1 MVDPSTTNIAIP
13 VLPDRIKGLSDIAL
27 NLWWTWKPQ
36 ARELFKSIN
45 PFIWKETKHNPI
57 KLLNSLSP
65 EELQNLSQDEKFLE
79 QFDYVYALYEDYM
92 NSKSILNDEHLP
104 VAYFCAEY
112 GLHNS
117 IPIYAGGLGFLAGDI
132 LKESSDMGLNMI
144 GVGFMYPEGYV
155 RQKIR
160 PDGWQEDAN
169 EDLNR
174 DEAPIERI
182 LDENGQHLIVEVP
195 FINPKIY
202 VAVWKVNVGKIP
214 LYLLDTDIEQ
224 NDPWDRKISS
234 HLYITD
240 INQRLRQE
248 IVLGIGG
255 YCVLEKM
262 GIKYSILHLNEGHP
276 AFAILERIRAKIESG
291 IPKEQAIKE
300 VSETSIFTTH
310 TPLQAATDI
319 FPFNLMEQ
327 YFSSYW
333 EKLNMTREEFLGL
346 GSNPDDP
353 SSGFNMTVFAL
364 RMCQYRNAVSRR
376 HQEITKKIWHSL
388 WKDLPEEQVPID
400 YVTNGVHVPTW
411 VQEENQKLYNT
422 FLGEDW
428 IDIQDDKRIWEVID
442 KIPDKEIWKIKKANK
457 IRLFNYIREI
467 VRNRWIKDRVD
478 PSVAIAEG
486 ILLDPDVLTIGFARR
501 FTEYKRPDLIF
512 YDLERIKKIINDKQR
527 PVQIIFAG
535 KAHPSDLP
543 GKRILQKIFQY
554 AHDPSFGGRIAFVE
568 DYDEFLAKHM
578 VHGVDVWLNN
588 PMPPLEACGTSG
600 MKASIN
606 GTIHLSVADG
616 WWIEGYNGKNG
627 WIFGEKENQEDRNK
641 SDSDELYSILENQV
655 IPLYYKKDE
664 RGIPVQWIKM
674 MKDAIKSVTPS
685 FCARRMLKDYYNKF
699 YLPITKNLKNN
710 GGENV

>member
-1 MVDPSTTNIAIP
+1 MIPDPSTTNIAIP
-13 VLPDRIKGLSDIAL
+13 QLPDRIKGLSDIAL

-36 ARELFKSIN
+36 AKELFKSIN
-45 PFIWKETKHNPI
+45 PFLWKETKHNPI
-57 KLLNSLSP
+57 KLLNSLSS
-65 EELQNLSQDEKFLE
+65 EDLQNLAQDEKFLE
-79 QFDYVYALYEDYM
+79 QFDYVYALFEDYI
-92 NSKSILNDEHLP
+92 NSKSILTDPHLP

-169 EDLNR
+169 EELNR
-174 DEAPIERI
+174 DEAPIERV
-182 LDENGQHLIVEVP
+182 LDENGNHLIVQVP
-195 FINPKIY
+195 FINPSIY
-202 VAVWKVNVGKIP
+202 VAVWRVNVGKIS

-234 HLYITD
+234 HLYISD

-255 YCVLEKM
+255 YAVLERL

-276 AFAILERIRAKIESG
+276 AFALLERIRAKIETG
-291 IPKEQAIKE
+291 IQKDQALKE

-310 TPLQAATDI
+310 TPLQAGTDI
-319 FPFNLMEQ
+319 YPFSLMEQ

-346 GSNPDDP
+346 GINPDNP

-364 RMCQYRNAVSRR
+364 KMCNYRNAVSKK
-376 HQEITKKIWHSL
+376 HQKITKKIWHSL

-400 YVTNGVHVPTW
+400 YVTNGVHVSTW
-411 VQEENQKLYNT
+411 LAEENVKLYDAH
-422 FLGEDW
+422 LGEEW
-428 IDIQDDKRIWEVID
+428 INIQDDVRIWEVID
-442 KIPDKEIWKIKKANK
+442 KIPDEQLWEIKKKNKIK
-457 IRLFNYIREI
+457 LFNYIREI
-467 VRNRWIKDRVD
+467 VRNRWVKDRVD
-478 PSVAIAEG
+478 PTVAIAEG

-501 FTEYKRPDLIF
+501 FTGYKRPDLVF
-512 YDLERIKKIINDKQR
+512 YDLERIKKIIMNSQK

-535 KAHPSDLP
+535 KSHPSDLE

-568 DYDEFLAKHM
+568 DYGEFLAKHL

-588 PMPPLEACGTSG
+588 PLPPLEASGTSG
-600 MKASIN
+600 MKAGIN
-606 GTIHLSVADG
+606 GTLHLSISDG
-616 WWIEGYNGKNG
+616 WWVEGFNGKNG
-627 WIFGEKENQEDRNK
+627 WIFGEKEIKGDRNK
-641 SDSDELYSILENQV
+641 EDAEELYSILENQV
-655 IPLYYKKDE
+655 IPLYYNRYE
-664 RGIPVQWIKM
+664 NNIPKEWIKIMKESIKSITPNFSSRRM
-674 MKDAIKSVTPS
+674 MKE
-685 FCARRMLKDYYNKF
+685 YYAKF
-699 YLPITKNLKNN
+699 YIKITNSLKEKN
-710 GGENV
+710 GGA

>member
-1 MVDPSTTNIAIP
+1 MIPDPSTTNIALP
-13 VLPDRIKGLSDIAL
+13 QLPDRIKGLSDIAL

-36 ARELFKSIN
+36 AKELFKSIN

-57 KLLNSLSP
+57 KLLRSLSQ
-65 EELQNLSQDEKFLE
+65 EDLNNLANDENFLE
-79 QFDYVYALYEDYM
+79 QFDYVYALFQDYL

-160 PDGWQEDAN
+160 PDGWQEDAS
-169 EDLNR
+169 EPLNR
-174 DEAPIERI
+174 DEAPIERV
-182 LDENGQHLIVEVP
+182 LDENGNHLIIQVP
-195 FINPKIY
+195 FINPTVY
-202 VAVWKVNVGKIP
+202 VAVWKVNIGKVS

-234 HLYITD
+234 HLYISD

-255 YCVLEKM
+255 YSVLERL

-291 IPKEQAIKE
+291 TPKEQAIQE
-300 VSETSIFTTH
+300 VSQTSIFTTH

-333 EKLNMTREEFLGL
+333 EKLNMSREEFLGL
-346 GSNPDDP
+346 GTNPDNP

-364 RMCQYRNAVSRR
+364 KMCNYRNAVSKR
-376 HQEITKKIWHSL
+376 HQEVTKKIWHSL

-411 VQEENQKLYNT
+411 LAEEDMKLYDYN
-422 FLGEDW
+422 LGEDW
-428 IDIQDDKRIWEVID
+428 FDIQDDKRIWEMID
-442 KIPDKEIWKIKKANK
+442 KISNEQLWEIKKINK

-467 VRNRWIKDRVD
+467 VRKRWVEDRID
-478 PSVAIAEG
+478 PTVAIAEG

-501 FTEYKRPDLIF
+501 FTGYKRPDLIF
-512 YDLERIKKIINDKQR
+512 YDLERVKNIITNKQK

-535 KAHPSDLP
+535 KAHPSDFE

-554 AHDPSFGGRIAFVE
+554 AHDPAFSGRIAFVE
-568 DYDEFLAKHM
+568 DYGEFLAKHM

-588 PMPPLEACGTSG
+588 PLPPLEASGTSG
-600 MKASIN
+600 MKAGIN
-606 GTIHLSVADG
+606 GTIHLSIADG
-616 WWIEGYNGKNG
+616 WWVEGYNGKNG
-627 WIFGEKENQEDRNK
+627 WIFGQNEVQGDRTK
-641 SDSDELYSILENQV
+641 QDAEQLYSLLENQV
-655 IPLYYKKDE
+655 IPLFYKRDDN
-664 RGIPVQWIKM
+664 GIPKEWIKI
-674 MKDAIKSVTPS
+674 MKESMKSITPQFS
-685 FCARRMLKDYYNKF
+685 ARRMMKEYYSKF
-699 YLPITKNLKNN
+699 YLPITRQLKE
-710 GGENV
+710 G